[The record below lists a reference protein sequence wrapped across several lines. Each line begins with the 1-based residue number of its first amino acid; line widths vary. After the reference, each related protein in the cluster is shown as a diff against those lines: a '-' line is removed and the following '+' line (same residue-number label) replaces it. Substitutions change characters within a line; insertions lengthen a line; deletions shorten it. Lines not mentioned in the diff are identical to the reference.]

1 MLSSTGHNR
10 QPSMTQHGQLSMGH
24 RDENHIISIDTTV
37 RYSQIQSDTVR
48 TEPEQ
53 DTDINRANGTRAIA
67 SATTGLDEDHQSTTS
82 RHGPGDKYWV
92 KTP

>member
-1 MLSSTGHNR
+1 MHSPTGHNR
-10 QPSMTQHGQLSMGH
+10 QPS
-24 RDENHIISIDTTV
+24 IISTDTTV
-37 RYSQIQSDTVR
+37 RDSQIQSDTIR

-53 DTDINRANGTRAIA
+53 NTDTNRANGTRAIA